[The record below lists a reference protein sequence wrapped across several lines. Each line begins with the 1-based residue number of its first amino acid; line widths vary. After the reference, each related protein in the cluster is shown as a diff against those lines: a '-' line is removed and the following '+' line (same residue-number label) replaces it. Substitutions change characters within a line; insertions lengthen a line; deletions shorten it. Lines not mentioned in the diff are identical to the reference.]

1 MDTLLKVNHCKNR
14 STGDNFS
21 NYFQFNKFQFITIV
35 TKKLRQCYRILI
47 LTRLIVFWNLCSIW
61 EQCLRVIIIF
71 FLKYLSLSDILQAS
85 YLKEMNFI
93 WKIFLSENAKEC
105 FNREKASERININ
118 GVKTYVG
125 EVLRYRS
132 GCWNNGV

>member
-1 MDTLLKVNHCKNR
+1 MGLNVNLIMDTLLKVNHCKNR

-61 EQCLRVIIIF
+61 EQCPRAITIF
-71 FLKYLSLSDILQAS
+71 FWNIYHSLIFFRHHTSKKWISFEKSFWAKMPKNVSIGKKQV
-85 YLKEMNFI
+85 KESISMES
-93 WKIFLSENAKEC
+93 KL
-105 FNREKASERININ
+105 
-118 GVKTYVG
+118 T
-125 EVLRYRS
+125 
-132 GCWNNGV
+132 